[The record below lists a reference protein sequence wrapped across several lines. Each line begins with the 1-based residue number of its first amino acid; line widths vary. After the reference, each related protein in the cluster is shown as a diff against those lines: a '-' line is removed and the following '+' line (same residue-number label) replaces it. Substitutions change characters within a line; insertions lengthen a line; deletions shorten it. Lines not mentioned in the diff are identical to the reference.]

1 LILRAPAKLNLC
13 LYLGPRR
20 DDGLHE
26 LCSLI
31 QSLTLADRIEVA
43 DADRDEVLCE
53 GVDGHNLAA
62 EALQRLRARGWSRP
76 PLRMEIEKRI
86 PVAAGLGGGSADA
99 AAVLRLARG
108 EIDALDEL
116 ALELGA
122 DVPGQLEPGTA
133 LIGGAGERVEPVPEP
148 SEYGVVLVPAAD
160 GLSTAEVYAEADRI
174 GLGRTRE
181 DLAAMSERLRAAAS
195 GRDSPL
201 RYLELLENDLQEA
214 ALSLRP
220 GIGNAL
226 AALREVGA
234 ERALVTG
241 SGPTAFGLFAD
252 VARADRAADSLS
264 PRYASAVVAGPESY
278 R

>member
-26 LCSLI
+26 LCSLT
-31 QSLTLADRIEVA
+31 QSLTLADRIEVT
-43 DADRDEVLCE
+43 DADEDEVVCD
-53 GVDGHNLAA
+53 GVAGPNLAA
-62 EALQRLRARGWSRP
+62 DALERLRAHGWSRG
-76 PLRMEIEKRI
+76 PLRVEIDKRI

-108 EIDALDEL
+108 EVDALDEL

-133 LIGGAGERVEPVPEP
+133 LIGGAGERVEPLPEP
-148 SEYGVVLVPAAD
+148 SEYAVVLIPAAD
-160 GLSTAEVYAEADRI
+160 GLSTAEVYGEADRL
-174 GLGRTRE
+174 GLGHTSDE
-181 DLAAMSERLRAAAS
+181 LAALAERLRAAAS
-195 GRDSPL
+195 GHDSPL
-201 RYLELLENDLQEA
+201 RYRELLDNDLQEA
-214 ALSLRP
+214 VLSLRP
-220 GIGNAL
+220 GIADAL
-226 AALREVGA
+226 EALREVGA

-241 SGPTAFGLFAD
+241 SGPTTFGLFAD